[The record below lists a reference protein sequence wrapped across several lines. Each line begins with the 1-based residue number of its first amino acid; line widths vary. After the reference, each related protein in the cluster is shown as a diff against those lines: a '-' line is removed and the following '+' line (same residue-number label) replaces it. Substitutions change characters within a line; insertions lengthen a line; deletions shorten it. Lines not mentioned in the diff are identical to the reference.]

1 MKLYINGEETLL
13 DDGTTIDAMLRLRG
27 NDPSVVVVEH
37 NGAIVPAAAF
47 ADTLLTD
54 GDRIEIVHFVGGG

>member
-1 MKLYINGEETLL
+1 MKLCINGEETLL

-27 NDPSVVVVEH
+27 NDPSVVVVER